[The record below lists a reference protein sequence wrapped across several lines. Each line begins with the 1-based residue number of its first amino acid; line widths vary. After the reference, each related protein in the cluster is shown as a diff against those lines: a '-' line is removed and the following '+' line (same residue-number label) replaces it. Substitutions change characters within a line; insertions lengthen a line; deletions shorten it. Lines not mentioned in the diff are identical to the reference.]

1 MNRVFVKKD
10 DPLYKYALDFM
21 ERSWGTKGKGIFPG
35 CQPISIERGHF
46 NILSNNDYVVC
57 EKTDGTRYMMI
68 AIQYG
73 MQKLCIFV
81 NRALEMF
88 VTPLNFRAI
97 VFKGTIL
104 EGELYEN
111 TFMIYD
117 CLLSC
122 GEVVGN
128 KDFLERLEYC
138 EKIMKKAMVLKTDV
152 LTLQVKKFHLH
163 QDFKAFMDKYLPKV
177 KQEIDGLIFT
187 PVNEPIRIGTH
198 ETMFKWK
205 PRNKN
210 TIDFLVKKGP
220 TAETPGCVPGQYVW
234 RLYIQDRGKHIF
246 ESSIPVDRMQD
257 YTWLRDGDIVE
268 CMYVTWEKGPLWWK
282 PIKKRTDKTF
292 PNSRRT
298 FYRTLV
304 NIKEDIQMKEFL
316 DCMPK

>member
-10 DPLYKYALDFM
+10 DPLYKYTINFM
-21 ERSWGTKGKGIFPG
+21 EESWGTKGKGIFPG
-35 CQPISIERGHF
+35 CQPISIEREHF
-46 NILSNNDYVVC
+46 GILEKNNYVVC

-68 AIQYG
+68 ALQFGTQRVCVFI
-73 MQKLCIFV
+73 

-88 VTPLNFRAI
+88 VAPLNFRMA

-104 EGELYEN
+104 EGELYNNE
-111 TFMIYD
+111 FMIYD
-117 CLLSC
+117 CLMTC

-128 KDFLERLEYC
+128 QSFLERLDHC
-138 EKIMKKAMVLKTDV
+138 EKTVKKTMVLKKDSI
-152 LTLQVKKFHLH
+152 TLKVKTFHLH
-163 QDFKAFMDKYLPKV
+163 RDFREFMDKYLPKV

-187 PVNEPIRIGTH
+187 PIDQPIRIGTH
-198 ETMFKWK
+198 NTMFKWK

-220 TAETPGCVPGQYVW
+220 TAETPGCVPGAYVW

-246 ESSIPVDRMQD
+246 ESSLPVEKMSD
-257 YTWLRDGDIVE
+257 YKWLKGGDIVE
-268 CMYVTWEKGPLWWK
+268 CMYVDWENGPVWWK
-282 PIKKRTDKTF
+282 PIKKRSDKTF

-304 NIKEDIQMKEFL
+304 NIKENINMKEFL
-316 DCMPK
+316 DCIPV